1 VRTVLPTLGLPELL
15 DETHGLALETTVE
28 PAAGTGV
35 DEVAEFLR
43 AEVEEPAHRSEYR
56 HHLYMFPSAFDELRG
71 SEDVL
76 VEVNTTVAELAE
88 RPLRLKGC

>member
-1 VRTVLPTLGLPELL
+1 VVHTLGLPELL

-43 AEVEEPAHRSEYR
+43 AEVEEPVYRSEYR
-56 HHLYMFPSAFDELRG
+56 HLYIFPSAFDESRG
-71 SEDVL
+71 SGDVL
-76 VEVNTTVAELAE
+76 VEVNTAVAELAE
-88 RPLRLKGC
+88 RPLRLKGCMFR